1 MGTEWVAQLWG
12 IGLVALA
19 GALGAVIGL
28 EREFADKPA
37 GLRTHILVCAASALL
52 ILIGQGVLDQFRREG
67 VDAALRADPLRI
79 IQAIVIGISFLG
91 AGTIIHQGGQH
102 VEGLTTAASI
112 LLTAGIGIAVAI
124 ERIVFAGGITLS
136 AVAVLFVFGW
146 LEKKLRLRST
156 SLDERRGDQ
165 RP

>member
-1 MGTEWVAQLWG
+1 MGTAWDAQLWAV
-12 IGLVALA
+12 GLVALA
-19 GALGAVIGL
+19 GGLGAVIGL

-37 GLRTHILVCAASALL
+37 GLRTHIFVCAASTLL
-52 ILIGQGVLDQFRREG
+52 MLLGQAVLEQFRTEG
-67 VDAALRADPLRI
+67 VDSALRADPLRI

-91 AGTIIHQGGQH
+91 AGTIIHRRGQY

-124 ERIVFAGGITLS
+124 ERFVFAGGITLV

-146 LEKKLRLRST
+146 LERRLRPNPESP
-156 SLDERRGDQ
+156 EEGRG
-165 RP
+165 